1 MKTSKAGLDLI
12 KKFEGFRAKPYLC
25 SAGVP
30 TIGYGTTVY
39 PNGIKVK
46 LSDQKITQ
54 QLAESFLQNHVNVI
68 EKEVSSLVKV
78 PLKQNQFDA
87 LVSFAYNVGSDIDED
102 TKAEGLGDSTLLK
115 LLNAGDI
122 VGASKQFELWNK
134 AGGKVSNGL
143 IGRRKAEKTLFFGLG
158 LKILSQLSRTRLVS
172 SLRRLSPFP
181 LIITPPL
188 LLTLPT

>member
-12 KKFEGFRAKPYLC
+12 KQFESFRAAPYLC

-54 QLAESFLQNHVNVI
+54 QLAETFLQHHVNAI
-68 EKEVSSLVKV
+68 EKDVSKLVKV
-78 PLKQNQFDA
+78 TLTQNQFDA
-87 LVSFAYNVGSDIDED
+87 LVSFVYNVGLG
-102 TKAEGLGDSTLLK
+102 AFGDSTLLK

-122 VGASKQFELWNK
+122 DNASKQFERWNK

-143 IGRRKAEKTLFFGLG
+143 IRRRNAEKALFLA
-158 LKILSQLSRTRLVS
+158 
-172 SLRRLSPFP
+172 
-181 LIITPPL
+181 
-188 LLTLPT
+188 

>member
-12 KKFEGFRAKPYLC
+12 KQFESFRAAPYLC

-54 QLAESFLQNHVNVI
+54 QLAESFLQRHVNAI
-68 EKEVSSLVKV
+68 EKDILSLIKV

-87 LVSFAYNVGSDIDED
+87 LVSFSYNVGFG
-102 TKAEGLGDSTLLK
+102 AFRDSTLLK

-122 VGASKQFELWNK
+122 DGTSKQFERWNK

-143 IGRRKAEKTLFFGLG
+143 TRRRNAEKALFLA
-158 LKILSQLSRTRLVS
+158 
-172 SLRRLSPFP
+172 
-181 LIITPPL
+181 
-188 LLTLPT
+188 

>member
-1 MKTSKAGLDLI
+1 MKTSKAGLNLI
-12 KKFEGFRAKPYLC
+12 KQFESFRAAPYLC

-54 QLAESFLQNHVNVI
+54 QLAESFLQHHVNAI
-68 EKEVSSLVKV
+68 EKDILSLIKV

-87 LVSFAYNVGSDIDED
+87 LVSFSYNVGVG
-102 TKAEGLGDSTLLK
+102 AFRDSTLLK

-122 VGASKQFELWNK
+122 DGASKQFERWNK

-143 IGRRKAEKTLFFGLG
+143 TRRRNAEKVLFLA
-158 LKILSQLSRTRLVS
+158 
-172 SLRRLSPFP
+172 
-181 LIITPPL
+181 
-188 LLTLPT
+188 

>member
-12 KKFEGFRAKPYLC
+12 KEFESFRSAPYLC

-54 QLAESFLQNHVNVI
+54 QLAESFLQFHVNAI
-68 EKEVSSLVKV
+68 EKDVSKLVKV
-78 PLKQNQFDA
+78 TLTQNQLDA
-87 LVSFAYNVGSDIDED
+87 LVSFAYNVGLN
-102 TKAEGLGDSTLLK
+102 AFQDSTLLK

-122 VGASKQFELWNK
+122 DGASKQFERWNK

-143 IGRRKAEKTLFFGLG
+143 TRRRNAEKALFLA
-158 LKILSQLSRTRLVS
+158 
-172 SLRRLSPFP
+172 
-181 LIITPPL
+181 
-188 LLTLPT
+188 

>member
-12 KKFEGFRAKPYLC
+12 KQFESFRAAPYLC

-54 QLAESFLQNHVNVI
+54 QLAETFLQHHVNVI
-68 EKEVSSLVKV
+68 EKDVLSLVKV
-78 PLKQNQFDA
+78 PLTQNQFDA
-87 LVSFAYNVGSDIDED
+87 LVSFSYNVGFG
-102 TKAEGLGDSTLLK
+102 AFRDSTLLK

-122 VGASKQFELWNK
+122 HGASKPFERWNK
-134 AGGKVSNGL
+134 AGGKIVDGL
-143 IGRRKAEKTLFFGLG
+143 TNRRKAEKVLFLA
-158 LKILSQLSRTRLVS
+158 
-172 SLRRLSPFP
+172 
-181 LIITPPL
+181 
-188 LLTLPT
+188 

>member
-1 MKTSKAGLDLI
+1 MNLSKTGLDLI
-12 KKFEGFRAKPYLC
+12 KQFESFRAAPYLC

-54 QLAESFLQNHVNVI
+54 QLAETFLQHHVNVI
-68 EKEVSSLVKV
+68 EKDVSKLVKV
-78 PLKQNQFDA
+78 TLSQNQFDA
-87 LVSFAYNVGSDIDED
+87 LMSFVYNVG
-102 TKAEGLGDSTLLK
+102 LGAFRDSTLLK

-122 VGASKQFELWNK
+122 DNASKQFERWNK

-143 IGRRKAEKTLFFGLG
+143 TRRRNAEKALFLA
-158 LKILSQLSRTRLVS
+158 
-172 SLRRLSPFP
+172 
-181 LIITPPL
+181 
-188 LLTLPT
+188 

>member
-1 MKTSKAGLDLI
+1 MKTSQSGIDLI
-12 KKFEGFRAKPYLC
+12 KQFESFRAKPYLC

-54 QLAESFLQNHVNVI
+54 QLAETFLQHHVNAI
-68 EKEVSSLVKV
+68 EKDVLSLVKM
-78 PLKQNQFDA
+78 PLTQNQFDA
-87 LVSFAYNVGSDIDED
+87 LVSFAYNVG
-102 TKAEGLGDSTLLK
+102 LGAFRDSTLLK

-122 VGASKQFELWNK
+122 DNASKQFERWNK

-143 IGRRKAEKTLFFGLG
+143 TRRRNAEKALFLA
-158 LKILSQLSRTRLVS
+158 
-172 SLRRLSPFP
+172 
-181 LIITPPL
+181 
-188 LLTLPT
+188 

>member
-12 KKFEGFRAKPYLC
+12 KEFESFRSAPYLC

-54 QLAESFLQNHVNVI
+54 QLAESFLQHHVNAI
-68 EKEVSSLVKV
+68 EKDVLNLVKV

-87 LVSFAYNVGSDIDED
+87 LVSFAYNVGIG
-102 TKAEGLGDSTLLK
+102 AFGDSTLLK

-122 VGASKQFELWNK
+122 DNASKQFERWNK

-143 IGRRKAEKTLFFGLG
+143 IRRRKAEKALFLA
-158 LKILSQLSRTRLVS
+158 
-172 SLRRLSPFP
+172 
-181 LIITPPL
+181 
-188 LLTLPT
+188 

>member
-12 KKFEGFRAKPYLC
+12 KQFESFRAAPYLC

-54 QLAESFLQNHVNVI
+54 QLAESFLQFHVNAI
-68 EKEVSSLVKV
+68 EKDVSKLVKV
-78 PLKQNQFDA
+78 TLTQNQFDA
-87 LVSFAYNVGSDIDED
+87 LVSFVYNVGLG
-102 TKAEGLGDSTLLK
+102 AFGDSTLLK

-122 VGASKQFELWNK
+122 DGTSKQFERWNK

-143 IGRRKAEKTLFFGLG
+143 TRRRNAEKALFLA
-158 LKILSQLSRTRLVS
+158 
-172 SLRRLSPFP
+172 
-181 LIITPPL
+181 
-188 LLTLPT
+188 

>member
-12 KKFEGFRAKPYLC
+12 KQFESFRAAPYLC

-54 QLAESFLQNHVNVI
+54 QLAETFLQHHVNVI
-68 EKEVSSLVKV
+68 EKDVSKLVKV
-78 PLKQNQFDA
+78 TLTQNQFDA
-87 LVSFAYNVGSDIDED
+87 LVSFGYNGGIG
-102 TKAEGLGDSTLLK
+102 AFGDSTLLK

-122 VGASKQFELWNK
+122 DNASKQFERWNK

-143 IGRRKAEKTLFFGLG
+143 TRRRNAEKALFLA
-158 LKILSQLSRTRLVS
+158 
-172 SLRRLSPFP
+172 
-181 LIITPPL
+181 
-188 LLTLPT
+188 

>member
-12 KKFEGFRAKPYLC
+12 KQFESFRAAPYLC

-54 QLAESFLQNHVNVI
+54 QLAETFLQHHVNAI
-68 EKEVSSLVKV
+68 EKDVSRLVKV
-78 PLKQNQFDA
+78 TLSQNQFDA
-87 LVSFAYNVGSDIDED
+87 LMSFVYNVG
-102 TKAEGLGDSTLLK
+102 LGAFRDSTLLK

-122 VGASKQFELWNK
+122 DGASKQFERWNK
-134 AGGKVSNGL
+134 ANGKIVDGL
-143 IGRRKAEKTLFFGLG
+143 TNRRNAEKALFLA
-158 LKILSQLSRTRLVS
+158 
-172 SLRRLSPFP
+172 
-181 LIITPPL
+181 
-188 LLTLPT
+188 

>member
-12 KKFEGFRAKPYLC
+12 KQFESFRAAPYLC

-54 QLAESFLQNHVNVI
+54 QLAETFLQHHVNAI
-68 EKEVSSLVKV
+68 EKDVSKLVKV
-78 PLKQNQFDA
+78 TLTQNQFDA
-87 LVSFAYNVGSDIDED
+87 LVSFAYNVG
-102 TKAEGLGDSTLLK
+102 LGAFRDSTLLK

-122 VGASKQFELWNK
+122 DNASKQFERWNK

-143 IGRRKAEKTLFFGLG
+143 IRRRKAEKALFLA
-158 LKILSQLSRTRLVS
+158 
-172 SLRRLSPFP
+172 
-181 LIITPPL
+181 
-188 LLTLPT
+188 

>member
-1 MKTSKAGLDLI
+1 MKTSKAGLNLI
-12 KKFEGFRAKPYLC
+12 KQFESFRAAPYLC

-54 QLAESFLQNHVNVI
+54 QLAESFLQFHVNAI
-68 EKEVSSLVKV
+68 EKDVSKLVKV
-78 PLKQNQFDA
+78 TLTQNQLDA
-87 LVSFAYNVGSDIDED
+87 LVSFAYNVGLN
-102 TKAEGLGDSTLLK
+102 AFQDSTLLK

-122 VGASKQFELWNK
+122 DGASKQFERWNK

-143 IGRRKAEKTLFFGLG
+143 TRRRNAEKALFLA
-158 LKILSQLSRTRLVS
+158 
-172 SLRRLSPFP
+172 
-181 LIITPPL
+181 
-188 LLTLPT
+188 

>member
-1 MKTSKAGLDLI
+1 MKTSKAGLNLI
-12 KKFEGFRAKPYLC
+12 KQFESFRAAPYLC

-54 QLAESFLQNHVNVI
+54 QLSETFLQHHVNAI
-68 EKEVSSLVKV
+68 EKDVLSLVKV
-78 PLKQNQFDA
+78 PLTQNQFDA
-87 LVSFAYNVGSDIDED
+87 LVSFAYNVG
-102 TKAEGLGDSTLLK
+102 LGAFQDSTLLK

-122 VGASKQFELWNK
+122 DGASKQFERWNK

-143 IGRRKAEKTLFFGLG
+143 TRRRNAEKVLFLA
-158 LKILSQLSRTRLVS
+158 
-172 SLRRLSPFP
+172 
-181 LIITPPL
+181 
-188 LLTLPT
+188 

>member
-12 KKFEGFRAKPYLC
+12 KQFESFRAAPYLC

-54 QLAESFLQNHVNVI
+54 QLAETFLQHHVNVI
-68 EKEVSSLVKV
+68 EKDVSKLVKV
-78 PLKQNQFDA
+78 TLTQNQFDA
-87 LVSFAYNVGSDIDED
+87 LVSFVYNVGLG
-102 TKAEGLGDSTLLK
+102 AFGDSTLLK

-122 VGASKQFELWNK
+122 NGASKQFERWNK
-134 AGGKVSNGL
+134 AGGKIVDGL
-143 IGRRKAEKTLFFGLG
+143 TNRRKAEKVLFLA
-158 LKILSQLSRTRLVS
+158 
-172 SLRRLSPFP
+172 
-181 LIITPPL
+181 
-188 LLTLPT
+188 

>member
-12 KKFEGFRAKPYLC
+12 KEFESFRAAPYLC

-30 TIGYGTTVY
+30 TIGYGTTIY
-39 PNGIKVK
+39 PNGMKVK

-54 QLAESFLQNHVNVI
+54 QLAENFLQNHVNAI
-68 EKEVSSLVKV
+68 EKDVLSLVKV

-143 IGRRKAEKTLFFGLG
+143 IRRRKAEKVLFLA
-158 LKILSQLSRTRLVS
+158 
-172 SLRRLSPFP
+172 
-181 LIITPPL
+181 
-188 LLTLPT
+188 

>member
-12 KKFEGFRAKPYLC
+12 KQFESFRAAPYLC

-54 QLAESFLQNHVNVI
+54 QLAENFLQHHVNAI
-68 EKEVSSLVKV
+68 EKDILSLIKV

-87 LVSFAYNVGSDIDED
+87 LVSFSYNVGFG
-102 TKAEGLGDSTLLK
+102 AFRDSTLLK

-122 VGASKQFELWNK
+122 DGTSKQFERWNK

-143 IGRRKAEKTLFFGLG
+143 TRRRNAEKALFLA
-158 LKILSQLSRTRLVS
+158 
-172 SLRRLSPFP
+172 
-181 LIITPPL
+181 
-188 LLTLPT
+188 

>member
-12 KKFEGFRAKPYLC
+12 KQFESFRAAPYLC
-25 SAGVP
+25 SAVVP

-54 QLAESFLQNHVNVI
+54 QLAETFLQHHVNVI
-68 EKEVSSLVKV
+68 EKDVSKLVKV
-78 PLKQNQFDA
+78 TLTQNQFDA
-87 LVSFAYNVGSDIDED
+87 LVSFAYNVGIG
-102 TKAEGLGDSTLLK
+102 AFGDSTLLK

-122 VGASKQFELWNK
+122 DNASKQFERWNK

-143 IGRRKAEKTLFFGLG
+143 TRRRNAEKALFLA
-158 LKILSQLSRTRLVS
+158 
-172 SLRRLSPFP
+172 
-181 LIITPPL
+181 
-188 LLTLPT
+188 

>member
-12 KKFEGFRAKPYLC
+12 KQFESFRAAPYLC

-54 QLAESFLQNHVNVI
+54 QLAESFLQHHVNAI
-68 EKEVSSLVKV
+68 EKDVSKLVKV
-78 PLKQNQFDA
+78 TLTQNQFDA
-87 LVSFAYNVGSDIDED
+87 LVSFAYNVGIG
-102 TKAEGLGDSTLLK
+102 AFGDSTLLK

-122 VGASKQFELWNK
+122 NGASKQFERWNK
-134 AGGKVSNGL
+134 AGGKIVDGL
-143 IGRRKAEKTLFFGLG
+143 TNRRKAEKALFLA
-158 LKILSQLSRTRLVS
+158 
-172 SLRRLSPFP
+172 
-181 LIITPPL
+181 
-188 LLTLPT
+188 

>member
-1 MKTSKAGLDLI
+1 MKTSKAGLNLI
-12 KKFEGFRAKPYLC
+12 KQFESFRAAPYLC

-54 QLAESFLQNHVNVI
+54 QLAESFLQHHVNAI
-68 EKEVSSLVKV
+68 EKDILSLIKV

-87 LVSFAYNVGSDIDED
+87 LVSFSYNVGVG
-102 TKAEGLGDSTLLK
+102 AFRDSTLLK

-122 VGASKQFELWNK
+122 DGASKQFERWNK

-143 IGRRKAEKTLFFGLG
+143 TRRRNAEKALFLA
-158 LKILSQLSRTRLVS
+158 
-172 SLRRLSPFP
+172 
-181 LIITPPL
+181 
-188 LLTLPT
+188 

>member
-12 KKFEGFRAKPYLC
+12 KQFESFRAAPYLC

-54 QLAESFLQNHVNVI
+54 QLAETFLQHHVNVI
-68 EKEVSSLVKV
+68 EKDVSKLVKV
-78 PLKQNQFDA
+78 TLTQNQFDA
-87 LVSFAYNVGSDIDED
+87 LVSFAYNVGLG
-102 TKAEGLGDSTLLK
+102 AFGDSTLLK

-122 VGASKQFELWNK
+122 DNASKQFERWNK

-143 IGRRKAEKTLFFGLG
+143 TRRRNAEKALFLA
-158 LKILSQLSRTRLVS
+158 
-172 SLRRLSPFP
+172 
-181 LIITPPL
+181 
-188 LLTLPT
+188 

>member
-1 MKTSKAGLDLI
+1 MKTSQSGIDLI
-12 KKFEGFRAKPYLC
+12 KQFEGFRAKPYLC

-54 QLAESFLQNHVNVI
+54 QLAETFLQHHVNVI
-68 EKEVSSLVKV
+68 EKNVLSLVKV

-87 LVSFAYNVGSDIDED
+87 LVSFSYNVGVG
-102 TKAEGLGDSTLLK
+102 AFGDSTLLK

-122 VGASKQFELWNK
+122 DGASKQFERWNK
-134 AGGKVSNGL
+134 TGGKVSNGL
-143 IGRRKAEKTLFFGLG
+143 TRRRNAEKALFLA
-158 LKILSQLSRTRLVS
+158 
-172 SLRRLSPFP
+172 
-181 LIITPPL
+181 
-188 LLTLPT
+188 

>member
-12 KKFEGFRAKPYLC
+12 KQFESFRAAPYLC

-54 QLAESFLQNHVNVI
+54 QLAETFLQHHVNAI
-68 EKEVSSLVKV
+68 EKDVSRLVKV
-78 PLKQNQFDA
+78 TLSQNQFDA
-87 LVSFAYNVGSDIDED
+87 LMSFVYNVG
-102 TKAEGLGDSTLLK
+102 LGAFRDSTLLK

-122 VGASKQFELWNK
+122 DSASKQFERWNK
-134 AGGKVSNGL
+134 AGGKIVDGL
-143 IGRRKAEKTLFFGLG
+143 TNRRNAEKALFLA
-158 LKILSQLSRTRLVS
+158 
-172 SLRRLSPFP
+172 
-181 LIITPPL
+181 
-188 LLTLPT
+188 

>member
-12 KKFEGFRAKPYLC
+12 KQFESFRAAPYLC

-54 QLAESFLQNHVNVI
+54 QLAETFLQHHVNAI
-68 EKEVSSLVKV
+68 EKDVLSLVKV
-78 PLKQNQFDA
+78 PLTQNQFDA
-87 LVSFAYNVGSDIDED
+87 LVSFAYNVGLG
-102 TKAEGLGDSTLLK
+102 AFGDSTLLK

-122 VGASKQFELWNK
+122 DGASKQFERWNK

-143 IGRRKAEKTLFFGLG
+143 TRRRNAEKALFLA
-158 LKILSQLSRTRLVS
+158 
-172 SLRRLSPFP
+172 
-181 LIITPPL
+181 
-188 LLTLPT
+188 

>member
-1 MKTSKAGLDLI
+1 MKTSKAGLNLI
-12 KKFEGFRAKPYLC
+12 KQFESFRAAPYLC

-54 QLAESFLQNHVNVI
+54 QLAESFLQHHVNAI
-68 EKEVSSLVKV
+68 EKDVLSLVKV
-78 PLKQNQFDA
+78 PLTQNQFDA
-87 LVSFAYNVGSDIDED
+87 LVSFSYNVG
-102 TKAEGLGDSTLLK
+102 LGAFRDSTLLK

-122 VGASKQFELWNK
+122 DGASKQFERWNK

-143 IGRRKAEKTLFFGLG
+143 TRRRNAEKALFLA
-158 LKILSQLSRTRLVS
+158 
-172 SLRRLSPFP
+172 
-181 LIITPPL
+181 
-188 LLTLPT
+188 

>member
-12 KKFEGFRAKPYLC
+12 KQFESFRAAPYLC

-54 QLAESFLQNHVNVI
+54 QLAESFLQFHVNAI
-68 EKEVSSLVKV
+68 EKDVSRLVKV
-78 PLKQNQFDA
+78 ILSQNQFDA
-87 LVSFAYNVGSDIDED
+87 LVSFAYNVGVG
-102 TKAEGLGDSTLLK
+102 AFGDSTLLK

-122 VGASKQFELWNK
+122 DGTSKQFARWNK

-143 IGRRKAEKTLFFGLG
+143 TRRRNAEKALFLA
-158 LKILSQLSRTRLVS
+158 
-172 SLRRLSPFP
+172 
-181 LIITPPL
+181 
-188 LLTLPT
+188 

>member
-12 KKFEGFRAKPYLC
+12 KQFESFRAAPYLC

-54 QLAESFLQNHVNVI
+54 QLAESFLQFHVNAI
-68 EKEVSSLVKV
+68 EKDVSKLVKV
-78 PLKQNQFDA
+78 TLTQNQFDA
-87 LVSFAYNVGSDIDED
+87 LVSFAYNVGLG
-102 TKAEGLGDSTLLK
+102 AFGDSTLLK

-122 VGASKQFELWNK
+122 DGASKQFERWNK

-143 IGRRKAEKTLFFGLG
+143 TRRRNAEKALFLA
-158 LKILSQLSRTRLVS
+158 
-172 SLRRLSPFP
+172 
-181 LIITPPL
+181 
-188 LLTLPT
+188 

>member
-12 KKFEGFRAKPYLC
+12 KQFESFRAAPYLC

-54 QLAESFLQNHVNVI
+54 QLAETFLQHHVNVI
-68 EKEVSSLVKV
+68 EKDVSKLVKV
-78 PLKQNQFDA
+78 TLTQNQFDA
-87 LVSFAYNVGSDIDED
+87 LVSFAYNVGIG
-102 TKAEGLGDSTLLK
+102 AFGDSTLLK

-122 VGASKQFELWNK
+122 DNASKQFERWNK

-143 IGRRKAEKTLFFGLG
+143 TRRRNAEKALFLA
-158 LKILSQLSRTRLVS
+158 
-172 SLRRLSPFP
+172 
-181 LIITPPL
+181 
-188 LLTLPT
+188 

>member
-12 KKFEGFRAKPYLC
+12 KQFESFRAAPYLC

-54 QLAESFLQNHVNVI
+54 QLAETFLQHHVNAI
-68 EKEVSSLVKV
+68 EKDVSRLVKV
-78 PLKQNQFDA
+78 TLSQNQFDA
-87 LVSFAYNVGSDIDED
+87 LMSFVYNVG
-102 TKAEGLGDSTLLK
+102 LGAFRDSTLLK

-122 VGASKQFELWNK
+122 DGASKQFERWNK
-134 AGGKVSNGL
+134 AGGKIVDGL
-143 IGRRKAEKTLFFGLG
+143 TNRRNAEKALFLA
-158 LKILSQLSRTRLVS
+158 
-172 SLRRLSPFP
+172 
-181 LIITPPL
+181 
-188 LLTLPT
+188 

>member
-12 KKFEGFRAKPYLC
+12 KEFESFRAAPYLC

-39 PNGIKVK
+39 PNGMKVK

-54 QLAESFLQNHVNVI
+54 QLAESFLQCHVNAI
-68 EKEVSSLVKV
+68 EKDVLNLVKV

-102 TKAEGLGDSTLLK
+102 TKAEGLGDSTY
-115 LLNAGDI
+115 LNC
-122 VGASKQFELWNK
+122 
-134 AGGKVSNGL
+134 
-143 IGRRKAEKTLFFGLG
+143 
-158 LKILSQLSRTRLVS
+158 
-172 SLRRLSPFP
+172 
-181 LIITPPL
+181 
-188 LLTLPT
+188 

>member
-12 KKFEGFRAKPYLC
+12 KQFESFRAAPYLC

-54 QLAESFLQNHVNVI
+54 QLAETFLQHHVNAT
-68 EKEVSSLVKV
+68 EKDVLSLVKV
-78 PLKQNQFDA
+78 PLTQNQFDA
-87 LVSFAYNVGSDIDED
+87 LVSFAYNVGLG
-102 TKAEGLGDSTLLK
+102 AFGDSTLLK

-122 VGASKQFELWNK
+122 DGTSKQFERWNK
-134 AGGKVSNGL
+134 TGGKVSNGL
-143 IGRRKAEKTLFFGLG
+143 TRRRNAEKALFLA
-158 LKILSQLSRTRLVS
+158 
-172 SLRRLSPFP
+172 
-181 LIITPPL
+181 
-188 LLTLPT
+188 

>member
-12 KKFEGFRAKPYLC
+12 KEFESFRSAPYLC

-54 QLAESFLQNHVNVI
+54 QLAETFLQHHVNAI
-68 EKEVSSLVKV
+68 EKDVLSLVKV
-78 PLKQNQFDA
+78 PLTQNQFDA
-87 LVSFAYNVGSDIDED
+87 LVSFAYNVG
-102 TKAEGLGDSTLLK
+102 LGAFQDSTLLK

-122 VGASKQFELWNK
+122 DGASKQFERWNK

-143 IGRRKAEKTLFFGLG
+143 TRRRNAEKALFLA
-158 LKILSQLSRTRLVS
+158 
-172 SLRRLSPFP
+172 
-181 LIITPPL
+181 
-188 LLTLPT
+188 